1 MSPITAF
8 KPMSKEDVADVLGV
22 SVRTVENW
30 VNEGTLPAPTR
41 LGNRVYWHP
50 NAFYAWLDQRLS
62 AEGSRSCEP
71 RVNEESTR
79 VTDMPTRVGGKSKGR
94 GRPASEKSGLDKLKS
109 RDQAKLEALMA

>member
-30 VNEGTLPAPTR
+30 VNEGTLPAPTK

-62 AEGSRSCEP
+62 GEGLRSSEP
-71 RVNEESTR
+71 RANEESTR
-79 VTDMPTRVGGKSKGR
+79 VTSLPIGVGGKSMGR

-109 RDQAKLEALMA
+109 RNQAKLDALMA